1 MIFIEMFNLKILLV
15 LVISAFLSWYFL
27 KLLIPILNKFFI
39 DNPNN
44 RSSHDFPKPS
54 AGGIPFV
61 LVITSFETIM
71 GNFQPLICLPL
82 AIIGFCDD
90 LRGMSKYLRYFF
102 QVLTILFLM
111 INSSIL
117 FLLKE
122 NFQEIS
128 SLFLILFIVFFGT
141 AIINFTNFMDGSDGI
156 VAGSMII
163 IYFVFS
169 LLVSNS
175 YMTLCGALIGFI
187 CWNWYPSK
195 VFMGDGGST
204 FLGALLVGLIFNAES
219 MEIILKIL
227 IIISPLF
234 CDALICLLR
243 RLFYR
248 QRIFE
253 AHCSHL
259 YQRLV
264 RSGWSHSEVAI
275 LYMGCIFAIAIIM
288 IIGGIKFIPPIII
301 SEFLLGF
308 WLDQNIAL
316 PFTKSFDKR

>member
-1 MIFIEMFNLKILLV
+1 MFNFKILLV
-15 LVISAFLSWYFL
+15 LLISAFLSWYFL
-27 KLLIPILNKFFI
+27 KLLIPVLNKFFI
-39 DNPNN
+39 DNPNY
-44 RSSHDFPKPS
+44 RSSHQFPKPS

-61 LVITSFETIM
+61 VVITFFETTM

-90 LRGMSKYLRYFF
+90 LRGMPKYLRYFF
-102 QVLTILFLM
+102 QVLTILCLM

-122 NFQEIS
+122 SFQEIGF
-128 SLFLILFIVFFGT
+128 LFLILFIVFFGT

-156 VAGSMII
+156 VAGSMILI
-163 IYFVFS
+163 FFVIS
-169 LLVSNS
+169 LLLSNS
-175 YMTLCGALIGFI
+175 YLALCGALIGFLF
-187 CWNWYPSK
+187 WNWYPSK

-204 FLGALLVGLIFNAES
+204 FLGALLVGLIFHAGS
-219 MEIILKIL
+219 LEIILKIL
-227 IIISPLF
+227 IIVSPLF
-234 CDALICLLR
+234 TDALICLLR

-248 QRIFE
+248 QKIFE

-259 YQRLV
+259 YQRLI

-288 IIGGIKFIPPIII
+288 IMGGIKFIPAIII

-308 WLDQNIAL
+308 WLDQKIAL